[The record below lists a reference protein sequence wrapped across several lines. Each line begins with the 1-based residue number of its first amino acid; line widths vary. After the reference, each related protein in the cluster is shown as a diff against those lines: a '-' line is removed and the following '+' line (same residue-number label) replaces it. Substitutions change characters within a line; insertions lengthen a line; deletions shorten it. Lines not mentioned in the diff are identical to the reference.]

1 MIRAVLDTNVLVSAL
16 INPRGTPAQ
25 ILDLWRGDR
34 FLVLTSE
41 AMMAELEDVL
51 ARMRRKRKYRLTNS
65 EVGKLLR
72 MLRQFMISV
81 AADAKEP
88 VVRDPDDAKLLT
100 CAASG
105 RADYVV
111 TGDADLLSLK
121 EHEGVAIVTPAEFL
135 QVISNR

>member
-51 ARMRRKRKYRLTNS
+51 ARMRRKR
-65 EVGKLLR
+65 
-72 MLRQFMISV
+72 
-81 AADAKEP
+81 
-88 VVRDPDDAKLLT
+88 
-100 CAASG
+100 
-105 RADYVV
+105 
-111 TGDADLLSLK
+111 
-121 EHEGVAIVTPAEFL
+121 
-135 QVISNR
+135 